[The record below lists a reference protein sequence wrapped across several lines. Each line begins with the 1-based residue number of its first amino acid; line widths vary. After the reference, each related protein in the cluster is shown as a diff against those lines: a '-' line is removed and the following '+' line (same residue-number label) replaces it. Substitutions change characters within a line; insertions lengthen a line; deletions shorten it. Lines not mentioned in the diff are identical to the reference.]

1 VLNSCLDILVLCRSS
16 LLSIWFLVVLE
27 RTWFMSAWYTL
38 IESYCTYIS
47 WMLLDSS
54 LSLLNAIEGVRIPCL
69 CILSKNTNIILY
81 ERTLG
86 SFLISFRSP
95 ISLLSLYLVLSIW
108 FFGSF
113 DCFLLPLKFVL
124 LVIYLQSVILNMV
137 WAPPHIHI
145 WIRAYDFTHS
155 MRNAHFGEELVPY
168 LSLNFFIHFGICCQW
183 GRSLEGLREM
193 ALFLRLVCS

>member
-1 VLNSCLDILVLCRSS
+1 
-16 LLSIWFLVVLE
+16 
-27 RTWFMSAWYTL
+27 MSAWFTL
-38 IESYCTYIS
+38 IESYFTCIS

-54 LSLLNAIEGVRIPCL
+54 LALLNAIEGVRIPCL
-69 CILSKNTNIILY
+69 CILFLNTNIILY
-81 ERTLG
+81 ARNLG
-86 SFLISFRSP
+86 SLLISFRSP
-95 ISLLSLYLVLSIW
+95 ISLLSLYLVLSNW

-168 LSLNFFIHFGICCQW
+168 LSLNFFIHFGIYCQW